1 MQLRL
6 AEQSTVVSFSDTEFA
21 RVLTPPR
28 IVGPLMTRSGD
39 LTKRATDLALGSL
52 LIMMFSWLLL
62 FIAVAIKL
70 TSPGPVFFIQERR
83 GCGRTFRCFKF
94 RSMYHEVTDEKCQSQ
109 TRRNDPRVTRIGKA
123 LRKHS
128 LDELPQLF
136 NVILGDMSL
145 VGPRP
150 HALGMN
156 LNGKLLGELVDN
168 YHDRYHVRPGITGWA
183 QVNGCRGIVDTQK
196 KLEDRLF
203 YDLHYIRNWT
213 LWLDL
218 KILTRTFFMC
228 LDKKEKENT
237 F

>member
-1 MQLRL
+1 MQLNL
-6 AEQSTVVSFSDTEFA
+6 AEQSRVVSFSDTELA
-21 RVLTPPR
+21 RVLTPR
-28 IVGPLMTRSGD
+28 IGPLMTRSGD
-39 LTKRATDLALGSL
+39 MTKRITDVILGSL

-62 FIAVAIKL
+62 LIAVAIKV

-83 GCGRTFRCFKF
+83 GCGKTFRCFKF
-94 RSMYHEVTDEKCQSQ
+94 RSMYHSMADAKCDKQ
-109 TRRNDPRVTRIGKA
+109 TGRNDPRVTRIGRS

-150 HALGMN
+150 HAVGMN
-156 LNGKLLGELVDN
+156 LNGKLLSELVDN
-168 YHDRYHVRPGITGWA
+168 YHHRYHVRPGITGWA

-196 KLEDRLF
+196 KLEDRLE
-203 YDLHYIRNWT
+203 YDLWYIRNWT
-213 LWLDL
+213 LWLDI
-218 KILTRTFFMC
+218 KILARTFFMC
-228 LDKKEKENT
+228 LDKKEKENA